1 MHGTPVQRKLRL
13 TVHEP
18 ERAQDMLGHS
28 VGEAGKSPGL
38 PALLL
43 SAGLLNAGL
52 AGLAGCKLLL
62 QLDKLPGNL
71 LTKIKHTL
79 RPLKPKMN

>member
-18 ERAQDMLGHS
+18 ERAQDVLGHS

-38 PALLL
+38 PALTLPASSL
-43 SAGLLNAGL
+43 EAGLQPGL
-52 AGLAGCKLLL
+52 AGLASSKLLL
-62 QLDKLPGNL
+62 KLDELPSNL
-71 LTKIKHTL
+71 LTKIKTHSD
-79 RPLKPKMN
+79 P